1 MPKRN
6 EVISLRVIRS
16 NGGESYRMNQLSFF
30 EDIDEKEMRRLVV
43 KELKNY
49 KALCVR
55 MKNQEEQAK
64 AGCIVLFPKMKG
76 DDKNHEIRFKQIER
90 TLQNALDKDQRQII
104 ELKYLGNEK
113 VKDSYV
119 YNELMMRRDNF
130 YENKKVAIR
139 LIATALGII

>member
-1 MPKRN
+1 
-6 EVISLRVIRS
+6 
-16 NGGESYRMNQLSFF
+16 MNHLSFF

-55 MKNQEEQAK
+55 MKNQEEQAQ
-64 AGCIVLFPKMKG
+64 AGGIVLFSKMKG

-90 TLQNALDKDQRQII
+90 ALQNALDYDQRQII

-130 YENKKVAIR
+130 YENKKIAIR
-139 LIATALGII
+139 LIAIALGII

>member
-1 MPKRN
+1 M
-6 EVISLRVIRS
+6 RS
-16 NGGESYRMNQLSFF
+16 GEKSRRTGSSGG
-30 EDIDEKEMRRLVV
+30 
-43 KELKNY
+43 
-49 KALCVR
+49 
-55 MKNQEEQAK
+55 
-64 AGCIVLFPKMKG
+64 IVLFPKIKD
-76 DDKNHEIRFKQIER
+76 DDKNHVICFKQIER
-90 TLQNALDKDQRQII
+90 TLQNSFDTDQQQII

>member
-1 MPKRN
+1 
-6 EVISLRVIRS
+6 
-16 NGGESYRMNQLSFF
+16 MNQLSFF

-55 MKNQEEQAK
+55 MKNQEEQAQ
-64 AGCIVLFPKMKG
+64 AGGIVLFSKMKG

-90 TLQNALDKDQRQII
+90 TLQNALDYDQRQII

-130 YENKKVAIR
+130 YENKKIAIR
-139 LIATALGII
+139 LIAIALGII

>member
-1 MPKRN
+1 
-6 EVISLRVIRS
+6 
-16 NGGESYRMNQLSFF
+16 MNQLSFF

-55 MKNQEEQAK
+55 MKNQEEQSQ
-64 AGCIVLFPKMKG
+64 AGCVVLFPKMKG

-90 TLQNALDKDQRQII
+90 TLKYALDEDERKII
-104 ELKYLGNEK
+104 GMKYLGNQK
-113 VKDSYV
+113 VKDSFV
-119 YNELMMRRDNF
+119 YNELMIKRDPF
-130 YENKKVAIR
+130 YQKKKSAIQ

>member
-1 MPKRN
+1 MPY
-6 EVISLRVIRS
+6 RVIKS
-16 NGGESYRMNQLSFF
+16 DGGEPYRMNQLSFF

>member
-1 MPKRN
+1 
-6 EVISLRVIRS
+6 
-16 NGGESYRMNQLSFF
+16 MNQLSFF

-55 MKNQEEQAK
+55 MKNQEEQAQ
-64 AGCIVLFPKMKG
+64 AGGIVFFPKMKG

-90 TLQNALDKDQRQII
+90 TLKHALDNDQRQII

-130 YENKKVAIR
+130 YENKKSAIW
-139 LIATALGII
+139 LIAMALGII

>member
-1 MPKRN
+1 M
-6 EVISLRVIRS
+6 SYRVIIKS
-16 NGGESYRMNQLSFF
+16 NGGEPYRMNQLSFF

-64 AGCIVLFPKMKG
+64 SGCVVLFPKMKG
-76 DDKNHEIRFKQIER
+76 DDNNHEIRFKQIER

>member
-1 MPKRN
+1 EP
-6 EVISLRVIRS
+6 
-16 NGGESYRMNQLSFF
+16 YRMNQLSFF

-55 MKNQEEQAK
+55 MKNQEEQAQ
-64 AGCIVLFPKMKG
+64 AGCVVLFPKMKG

-130 YENKKVAIR
+130 YENKKSAIK

>member
-1 MPKRN
+1 
-6 EVISLRVIRS
+6 
-16 NGGESYRMNQLSFF
+16 MNQLSFF

-55 MKNQEEQAK
+55 MKNQEEQVQS
-64 AGCIVLFPKMKG
+64 GCVVLFPKMKG

-90 TLQNALDKDQRQII
+90 TLKHALDEDERRII
-104 ELKYLGNEK
+104 EMKYLGNRK
-113 VKDSYV
+113 VKDSFV
-119 YNELMMRRDNF
+119 YNELMMKRDPF
-130 YENKKVAIR
+130 YQKKKSAIQ

>member
-1 MPKRN
+1 
-6 EVISLRVIRS
+6 
-16 NGGESYRMNQLSFF
+16 MNQLSFF
-30 EDIDEKEMRRLVV
+30 EDIDEREMRRLVV

-55 MKNQEEQAK
+55 MKNQEEQAQ
-64 AGCIVLFPKMKG
+64 AGGIVLFSKMKG
-76 DDKNHEIRFKQIER
+76 DGKNHEIRFKQIER
-90 TLQNALDKDQRQII
+90 TLKYALDEDERKII

-130 YENKKVAIR
+130 YENKKSAIW

>member
-1 MPKRN
+1 
-6 EVISLRVIRS
+6 
-16 NGGESYRMNQLSFF
+16 MNQLSFF

-55 MKNQEEQAK
+55 MKNQEEQAQ
-64 AGCIVLFPKMKG
+64 AGSIVLFPKMKG
-76 DDKNHEIRFKQIER
+76 GDKNHEIRFKQIER

-130 YENKKVAIR
+130 YENKKIAIR

>member
-1 MPKRN
+1 
-6 EVISLRVIRS
+6 
-16 NGGESYRMNQLSFF
+16 MNQLSFF

-55 MKNQEEQAK
+55 MKNQEEQAQ
-64 AGCIVLFPKMKG
+64 AGCVVLFPKMKG

-90 TLQNALDKDQRQII
+90 TLKNALDNDQRQII

-119 YNELMMRRDNF
+119 YSELMLRRDNF

>member
-1 MPKRN
+1 M
-6 EVISLRVIRS
+6 
-16 NGGESYRMNQLSFF
+16 NGGEPYRMNQLSFF

-55 MKNQEEQAK
+55 MKNQEEQAQV
-64 AGCIVLFPKMKG
+64 GCVVLFPKMKG

-90 TLQNALDKDQRQII
+90 TLKNALDEDERRII
-104 ELKYLGNEK
+104 EMKYLGNRK
-113 VKDSYV
+113 VKDSFV
-119 YNELMMRRDNF
+119 YNELMMKRDPF
-130 YENKKVAIR
+130 YEKKRNAIQ

>member
-1 MPKRN
+1 
-6 EVISLRVIRS
+6 
-16 NGGESYRMNQLSFF
+16 MNQLSFF

-55 MKNQEEQAK
+55 MKNQEEQAQ
-64 AGCIVLFPKMKG
+64 AGDIVLFPKMKG

-90 TLQNALDKDQRQII
+90 TLKYALDEDERNII
-104 ELKYLGNEK
+104 EMKYLGNRK

-119 YNELMMRRDNF
+119 YNELMMKRDPF
-130 YENKKVAIR
+130 YEKKRSAIQ

>member
-1 MPKRN
+1 
-6 EVISLRVIRS
+6 
-16 NGGESYRMNQLSFF
+16 MNQLSFF
-30 EDIDEKEMRRLVV
+30 EDVDEKEMRRLVV

-55 MKNQEEQAK
+55 MKNQEEQAQ
-64 AGCIVLFPKMKG
+64 AGCVVLFPKMKG
-76 DDKNHEIRFKQIER
+76 DERNHEIRFKQIER